1 GLSLLKAGGKLGYIL
16 PNKWMRANYGKK
28 LRAFLDE
35 KHISRVVDF
44 GDLPVFPDATTY
56 PSLLFL
62 DNAPKSD
69 TFYATNANTYDMQ
82 SDLADFVRDNEY
94 TVAREHLRADGWSL
108 AKSTGQALLSK
119 LMATGTPLGEYVNGK
134 IFYGIKTGYNEAF
147 VIDEATRNKLIAQDP
162 RSAEV
167 IKPFLTG
174 RDIKRYE
181 APKAEKY

>member
-1 GLSLLKAGGKLGYIL
+1 
-16 PNKWMRANYGKK
+16 
-28 LRAFLDE
+28 
-35 KHISRVVDF
+35 
-44 GDLPVFPDATTY
+44 Y

-69 TFYATNANTYDMQ
+69 TFYAINANTYDMQ

-108 AKSTGQALLSK
+108 AKSTGQALLAK
-119 LMATGTPLGEYVNGK
+119 LMATGTQLGEYVNGK
-134 IFYGIKTGYNEAF
+134 IYRGVLTGYNEAF

-167 IKPFLTG
+167 IKPFLAG
-174 RDIKRYE
+174 REIKRYNPPIIE
-181 APKAEKY
+181 NYLTYIPWSFEIEKYPAIFSHLDIFKDKLSARPEVK